1 MLDRMCHIDDSEL
14 IVDGSTMEVIQAYP
28 FLKSFLAGSV
38 SGTCSTL
45 LFQPLDLIK
54 TRLQNSSRNGSNRCG
69 MYPLVVQVL
78 KNEKMLGLWR
88 GTLPS
93 IMRCVP
99 GVGMYFSSVHYL
111 QARFGSKDPTPLE
124 SICFGVLARSFAGAT
139 LLPVTVL
146 KTRYESGVYAYNSL
160 SDALHKIYKIEGKKG
175 LFSGLVPTLMRDAPF
190 SGIYLMFYTQAKK
203 MVPSSMH
210 EHVLI
215 VPINFSCGIIA
226 GFLASAITQPADVIK
241 TKMQLYPQRYN
252 TVPIAVTLVFK
263 DSGVKGFF
271 VGMVPRVLRRTLMA
285 AMAWTVYEQV
295 ISFAKLK

>member
-1 MLDRMCHIDDSEL
+1 
-14 IVDGSTMEVIQAYP
+14 
-28 FLKSFLAGSV
+28 
-38 SGTCSTL
+38 
-45 LFQPLDLIK
+45 
-54 TRLQNSSRNGSNRCG
+54 
-69 MYPLVVQVL
+69 
-78 KNEKMLGLWR
+78 
-88 GTLPS
+88 
-93 IMRCVP
+93 
-99 GVGMYFSSVHYL
+99 MYFSSVHYL

-146 KTRYESGVYAYNSL
+146 KTRYESGVYAYNSFVFL
-160 SDALHKIYKIEGKKG
+160 NWALDFFLG

-226 GFLASAITQPADVIK
+226 GILASAITQPADVIK